1 MEQFL
6 LAVFGL
12 LVVVGL
18 ILAIREVLMW
28 YWKINEVVGLL
39 KRIEAAL
46 ETNARPQE

>member
-12 LVVVGL
+12 LLVVGL
-18 ILAIREVLMW
+18 ILLVREVLMW

-39 KRIEAAL
+39 KRIAAAIEA
-46 ETNARPQE
+46 NVRPQE